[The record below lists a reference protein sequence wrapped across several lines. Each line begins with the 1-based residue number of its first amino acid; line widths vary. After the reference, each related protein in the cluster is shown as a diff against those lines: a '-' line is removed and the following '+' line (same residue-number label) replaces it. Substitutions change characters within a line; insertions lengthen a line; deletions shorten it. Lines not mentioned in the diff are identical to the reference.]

1 MNRGFFPLLIF
12 LMTLSLIGI
21 ILIQRS
27 WINKN
32 ESNFERQFVLSVSA
46 AISQVSSQIKER
58 ELLDYLSAYQKMI
71 DSIGTPRYSELTEVF
86 EYIDRS
92 PDADFSYF
100 YQQGIIEDDYNIS
113 LQTFDS
119 LSNDSAPILDY
130 RRIKLL
136 TIIDESFEREKD
148 NTVSYTHLRAHET

>member
-71 DSIGTPRYSELTEVF
+71 DRGVVKKEFLLKDGLHLNSKGYELLKE
-86 EYIDRS
+86 
-92 PDADFSYF
+92 
-100 YQQGIIEDDYNIS
+100 
-113 LQTFDS
+113 
-119 LSNDSAPILDY
+119 ILEAAFLKAK
-130 RRIKLL
+130 I
-136 TIIDESFEREKD
+136 
-148 NTVSYTHLRAHET
+148 